1 MQDIGTDHIL
11 APIRR
16 LRAELNSLFTTRE
29 SVHTVNKCTNV
40 HCPTNKID
48 PRLTDKQTRLGP
60 HYPDYGKTA
69 LTRRKSS
76 SLAAM
81 QINKQSF
88 RHKKIG
94 TASPTQQ
101 FILSRPK
108 SILHPTTSLSLHT
121 SHPPS
126 LPPPNCLPLHH
137 QSLHRRHSDMTGVRR
152 PDELWQRRA
161 RNSFLSSD
169 TADDEHEEHN
179 EVARTM
185 WRTQMLRRRTVTSL
199 SNHESR
205 SLQEDMAS
213 LPSSND
219 SVEDHIYEEI
229 VELDSDSDDTESET
243 EDKSFLTLISS
254 GRRNNLRYYG
264 CTGWDFG
271 TEVI

>member
-11 APIRR
+11 SPIRR

-29 SVHTVNKCTNV
+29 RVPVHTVNKCTNV

-48 PRLTDKQTRLGP
+48 HRLTVKQTMLGQ
-60 HYPDYGKTA
+60 HFQDYGRTA

-81 QINKQSF
+81 RINKQSF
-88 RHKKIG
+88 RHKNVMNH
-94 TASPTQQ
+94 
-101 FILSRPK
+101 PK
-108 SILHPTTSLSLHT
+108 TVLHPTSSLSLHT
-121 SHPPS
+121 SHPPL
-126 LPPPNCLPLHH
+126 LPPPNGLPLHH